1 MSTSGS
7 EHANE
12 GGAPGASTS
21 EPTRGP
27 EDEPVEG
34 AGDIEI
40 PLGVPVSAEELSRL
54 KREAQRKEGTTQE
67 PGADPADRD
76 VDSDDEG

>member
-1 MSTSGS
+1 
-7 EHANE
+7 
-12 GGAPGASTS
+12 
-21 EPTRGP
+21 
-27 EDEPVEG
+27 
-34 AGDIEI
+34 
-40 PLGVPVSAEELSRL
+40 VSAEELSRL